1 MIRPVS
7 TFLVTAT
14 LPDQLRPLAE
24 LSRNFWWCWN
34 NDAIA
39 LWASIDHSLWD
50 STHHNPVLMLQQVSH
65 TRLQALQS
73 DEQFLQNMRS
83 VHARFVDYL
92 SIKCEPQIAYF
103 CAEFGLHESFQM
115 YSGGLG
121 VLAGDHLKSASDL
134 GVPLVGIGLLY
145 QEGYFRQYLTE
156 NGWQNEHYHELD
168 FHGIPIEQVLTA
180 DGKPLRI
187 SVEMPLG
194 NCHAGVWKAT
204 VGRVTLYLLDTNV
217 DENSEAVLRDVTDRL
232 YGGTTDTRIMQE
244 LMLGIGGMRALEAMG
259 INPQACHINEG
270 HAAFSML
277 ERTRQIMQA
286 HHLSFHEAW
295 KVMQSASIFTT
306 HTPVPAGN
314 EVFDVATLLPYL
326 RHYITAMGIS
336 WEEFA
341 DLGNTGHGAHT
352 SFSMTIL
359 GIRGSSFR
367 NGVSALHGHVARE
380 MWHKIWADYPVDEAP
395 INGLVNGVHTATW
408 VAPELAKLYDR
419 HLGIA
424 WRTTPWHE
432 SSWKDIRS
440 VPDEELWTV
449 HAQRRR
455 RLVDGTRKHI
465 VEKHHAS
472 LTQKQALTI
481 HRCLDPEALTVGFAR
496 RFATYKR
503 ADLLMRDMDRLS
515 GIVRN
520 ASRPVQF
527 ILAGKAHPRDVQGKE
542 LIQRVHQMIREYDL
556 DHSIVFLEDY
566 EMDVARLLVR
576 GCDVWLN
583 TPRKPHEASGT
594 SGMKAAING
603 VLHCSILDGWWAE
616 AYNGTNGWA
625 IGRGEMFDE
634 EEQDNADSATLYDIL
649 EYDIIPRFYDRGSN
663 GIPHQ
668 WVAMMKESIRTN
680 AWRFAAERMVH
691 DYHLQ
696 AYQPAQE
703 RARRYAADNGALA
716 RELVAFEHILKEQ
729 WSTVRVHQVESHT
742 NEHSRVGDVINVHA
756 QIEIGTFAPE
766 NLRVQIINGPVN
778 ARHEIMKESVA
789 EMSLVSLNGHHA
801 HYVGATTCTSSGFH
815 GCTVRVMPTHPGMLS
830 PIESGLLRYPEN
842 A

>member
-7 TFLVTAT
+7 TFLVSAT
-14 LPDQLRPLAE
+14 IPDQLRQLAD

-34 NDAIA
+34 TDAIA
-39 LWASIDHSLWD
+39 LWASIDRDLWN
-50 STHHNPVLMLQQVSH
+50 STHHNPVLLLQQVSH
-65 TRLQALQS
+65 ARLQSLLS
-73 DEQFLQNMRS
+73 DEQFLQNMYS
-83 VHARFVDYL
+83 VHARFTDYL
-92 SIKCEPQIAYF
+92 SKSCEPEIAYF

-168 FHGIPIEQVLTA
+168 FHALPIEQVLTA

-187 SVEMPLG
+187 IVEMPLG
-194 NCHAGVWKAT
+194 MCHAAVWKAA
-204 VGRVTLYLLDTNV
+204 VGRVSLYLLDTNV
-217 DENSEAVLRDVTDRL
+217 DENSDAVLRDITDRL

-244 LMLGIGGMRALEAMG
+244 ILLGIGGMRALEAMG
-259 INPQACHINEG
+259 VHPQVCHINEG

-295 KVMQSASIFTT
+295 KVMQSGSIFTT

-314 EVFDVATLLPYL
+314 EVFDIAMLEPYL
-326 RHYITAMGIS
+326 RRFAAAMGVS

-341 DLGNTGHGAHT
+341 DLGNAGEGAHS

-367 NGVSALHGHVARE
+367 NGVSALHGQVARE

-395 INGLVNGVHTATW
+395 IHGLVNGVHTATW
-408 VAPELAKLYDR
+408 IAPELAQLYDR
-419 HLGIA
+419 HLGSA
-424 WRTTPWHE
+424 WRTSPWHE
-432 SSWKDIRS
+432 SSWSDVVS

-515 GIVRN
+515 SIVRN
-520 ASRPVQF
+520 LSRPVQF

-583 TPRKPHEASGT
+583 TPRRPHEASGT
-594 SGMKAAING
+594 SGMKAAMNG

-634 EEQDNADSATLYDIL
+634 DEQDNADSATLYDIL
-649 EYDIIPRFYDRGSN
+649 EYDIIPRFYDRGNS
-663 GIPHQ
+663 GVPHQ
-668 WVAMMKESIRTN
+668 WVTMMKESIRTN

-691 DYHLQ
+691 DYHQ
-696 AYQPAQE
+696 RAYRPAQE
-703 RARRYAADNGALA
+703 RARRYMANNATLA
-716 RELVAFEHILKEQ
+716 RDLVAFEQLLKEQ
-729 WSTVRVHQVESHT
+729 WSTVRIHRVESHT
-742 NEHSRVGDVINVHA
+742 NEHSRVGDVISVQAH
-756 QIEIGTFAPE
+756 IEIGTFLPE
-766 NLRVQIINGPVN
+766 NLHVQIISGPVN
-778 ARHEIMKESVA
+778 SRHEIMKESVS
-789 EMSLVSLNGHHA
+789 EMSLVSHNGQHA
-801 HYVGATTCTSSGFH
+801 HYSGTTTCTSSGFH